1 MTTPRPPTSQGP
13 QTPPKQVYHPGQF
26 SFSPY
31 PKGSPL
37 KNVESSSGFGRFGD
51 TSTPATP
58 VKGLSNNE
66 TKSMSKIWNSPA
78 KLVDVVISAI
88 TAYTGVQADTA
99 QVTDIVKS
107 LLELAVSGP
116 LVLWV

>member
-1 MTTPRPPTSQGP
+1 
-13 QTPPKQVYHPGQF
+13 
-26 SFSPY
+26 
-31 PKGSPL
+31 
-37 KNVESSSGFGRFGD
+37 
-51 TSTPATP
+51 
-58 VKGLSNNE
+58 
-66 TKSMSKIWNSPA
+66 MSKIWNSPA

-99 QVTDIVKS
+99 QVTDILKS